1 MVRSS
6 NVLILILLS
15 IVTACRQP
23 VKKVNPQ
30 EGRIGDQKD
39 DINSENTPML
49 PKSFIIHNETLGRTL
64 LRLME
69 WYKYETG
76 GYDISYIVYPMT
88 DDVIPQTEMRGNS
101 CADVRKNEVR
111 RSVDLSGLS
120 LDTAFRRVAKTFDAE
135 IFFHMGVYYIGPAEI
150 IDYKKESYPKYGK

>member
-1 MVRSS
+1 
-6 NVLILILLS
+6 
-15 IVTACRQP
+15 
-23 VKKVNPQ
+23 
-30 EGRIGDQKD
+30 
-39 DINSENTPML
+39 ML

-150 IDYKKESYPKYGK
+150 IDYKKRELPQIWEMNKRR